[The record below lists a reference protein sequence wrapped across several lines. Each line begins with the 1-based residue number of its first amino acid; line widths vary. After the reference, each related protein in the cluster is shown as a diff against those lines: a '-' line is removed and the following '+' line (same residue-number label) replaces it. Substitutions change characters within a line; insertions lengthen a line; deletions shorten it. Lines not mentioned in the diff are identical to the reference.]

1 MTVFFSLPSL
11 FFVSPL
17 YPFPENRS
25 GVSPPPD
32 SGFKMAPAAPTP
44 QWHWLYWCVGYGVR
58 LRLGSISVKRLCFIC
73 SLL

>member
-25 GVSPPPD
+25 GVSPPQIQVL
-32 SGFKMAPAAPTP
+32 K
-44 QWHWLYWCVGYGVR
+44 WR
-58 LRLGSISVKRLCFIC
+58 LRLPLRSGIGYIGAWVTELD
-73 SLL
+73 